1 MVYARFQHVDLPFSD
16 QGRWSELKNLYA
28 KLQGVKDTEDLVEIL
43 QRIFEVSGNDIKQLR
58 VPNDRSG
65 AKETSDSLKLSWH
78 FQGLLL
84 FFDKIATEQE
94 SATFF
99 ETILPFIVSLAS
111 SIEEFAPSEGILL
124 CSQQRESGIVLDR
137 RFIAC
142 LLASAFLCAFP
153 SPADD
158 IQVRSINFV
167 HLFTCFHRE
176 DIQDAQ
182 AAKLRCLIH
191 YFERLSSVWPDV
203 TGRVFYSRQVI
214 PSNSLPSLDDW
225 MSCDLPLC
233 PVIVDNKTSI
243 ENSGEHML
251 QVDFANRFI
260 GGGVLGAGHVQEEIR
275 FCINPELLVALM
287 TMEAMQDN
295 EGIVIRG
302 AERFSSY
309 SGYGRTF
316 NFTGDFKDDS
326 ERDKDGDFQTTV
338 VAIDAK
344 RFKDMPRETQFEESA
359 LIRELNKALVGFYNP
374 EVGTQILRTQS
385 DEESDASLAESED
398 FVSSEELV
406 VSSEDL
412 AASSEETETLK
423 KNPSS
428 EDVKVM
434 EIQEFSSN
442 LVNVALSQAM
452 NEVNND
458 YFLEDFVDG
467 DIVTN
472 VMKKSL
478 SEVFGSTPEK
488 VRRYSENLLSPSLLP
503 KCLSL
508 SVSGS
513 NSPTVP
519 GTPPS
524 SPAMY
529 DPNISEQKSLES
541 QLGLN
546 TSLSLNRSSS
556 KDSSLSFSVKSF
568 ADSLSN
574 SLMSCVELTST
585 LATAIA
591 TVATS
596 PGQVVS
602 DTKEAFCK
610 SPKKIRSPVKNG
622 DSILS
627 FLNQKVTPSEISP
640 NNTYSNGFHF
650 TAFVEDLS
658 SLVKSSKLERVRV
671 ADDSDSCLM
680 SLSARQN
687 LMEEFNQVGDE
698 SNAKVCEQ
706 FATKLSS
713 LIVDIAITS
722 LFGSQFG
729 RNELEKDALE
739 IPTEH
744 ITDPDSTDS
753 SNGQIDT
760 GSQSLSD
767 AVHIKDSQKFLN
779 VLNGRVDALLADT
792 IHSALAEA
800 VEYCV
805 EKTACDW
812 FSSPV
817 DDEHEPLKDKD
828 GQGETENGTVCVS
841 RSDVSDVNSSES
853 SEKEQSDF
861 PEGDKLTVGNSL
873 NALASEIPEAVYEIA
888 EKLSQNISYDGVVQ
902 ALAVMKEKSKE
913 LTTEVQVETPQEVTE
928 LEPEK
933 KTEES
938 LSSFDKEGTDK
949 QTLNGFVEDLSSMTI
964 HGAVKIAGALLEK
977 SDGEP
982 RLRPVATGN
991 WGCGVFKG
999 DPELKA
1005 VIQWAAASAAGC
1017 PVVVYHTFGDQRM
1030 SQFLKALV
1038 CLHSRGWKVSDVIQ
1052 GVLRFYKAI
1061 MEGGKE
1067 TAGKYLSLLSFLC
1080 QMRRP
1085 SIKK

>member
-1 MVYARFQHVDLPFSD
+1 M
-16 QGRWSELKNLYA
+16 
-28 KLQGVKDTEDLVEIL
+28 
-43 QRIFEVSGNDIKQLR
+43 
-58 VPNDRSG
+58 
-65 AKETSDSLKLSWH
+65 
-78 FQGLLL
+78 
-84 FFDKIATEQE
+84 
-94 SATFF
+94 
-99 ETILPFIVSLAS
+99 
-111 SIEEFAPSEGILL
+111 
-124 CSQQRESGIVLDR
+124 
-137 RFIAC
+137 
-142 LLASAFLCAFP
+142 
-153 SPADD
+153 
-158 IQVRSINFV
+158 
-167 HLFTCFHRE
+167 
-176 DIQDAQ
+176 
-182 AAKLRCLIH
+182 
-191 YFERLSSVWPDV
+191 
-203 TGRVFYSRQVI
+203 
-214 PSNSLPSLDDW
+214 
-225 MSCDLPLC
+225 
-233 PVIVDNKTSI
+233 
-243 ENSGEHML
+243 
-251 QVDFANRFI
+251 
-260 GGGVLGAGHVQEEIR
+260 
-275 FCINPELLVALM
+275 
-287 TMEAMQDN
+287 
-295 EGIVIRG
+295 
-302 AERFSSY
+302 
-309 SGYGRTF
+309 
-316 NFTGDFKDDS
+316 
-326 ERDKDGDFQTTV
+326 
-338 VAIDAK
+338 
-344 RFKDMPRETQFEESA
+344 
-359 LIRELNKALVGFYNP
+359 
-374 EVGTQILRTQS
+374 
-385 DEESDASLAESED
+385 
-398 FVSSEELV
+398 

-423 KNPSS
+423 KNPSP

-467 DIVTN
+467 DVVTN

-574 SLMSCVELTST
+574 SLMSCVELTSS

-627 FLNQKVTPSEISP
+627 FLNQKVTESEISP

-729 RNELEKDALE
+729 RNELEKHALE

-753 SNGQIDT
+753 SNGKIDT

-817 DDEHEPLKDKD
+817 DDEHELLKDKD

-853 SEKEQSDF
+853 SEEEQSDF

-888 EKLSQNISYDGVVQ
+888 EKLSQNISYYGVVQ

-933 KTEES
+933 KAEES

-1030 SQFLKALV
+1030 SQV
-1038 CLHSRGWKVSDVIQ
+1038 C
-1052 GVLRFYKAI
+1052 
-1061 MEGGKE
+1061 
-1067 TAGKYLSLLSFLC
+1067 
-1080 QMRRP
+1080 
-1085 SIKK
+1085 